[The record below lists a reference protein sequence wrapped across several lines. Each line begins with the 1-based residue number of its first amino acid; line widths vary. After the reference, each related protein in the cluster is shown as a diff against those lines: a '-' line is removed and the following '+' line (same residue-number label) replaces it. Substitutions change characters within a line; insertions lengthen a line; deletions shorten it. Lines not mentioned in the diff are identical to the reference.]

1 MTAQGLWQPHYHILS
16 IIFLKE
22 SIELNVNLDMIIK
35 KCETCGIRY
44 KCCDCF
50 FEYANFN
57 DDLIGY
63 RCLICNKNCQKK
75 FEEKFDN
82 FSIHANFL
90 TMITISFLLLQKGV
104 CPCEYKDDWDK
115 FNKKNHYLKKI
126 FTVT

>member
-1 MTAQGLWQPHYHILS
+1 MYHISLTAQGLWQPHYHILS

-35 KCETCGIRY
+35 KCETCGIGY

-50 FEYANFN
+50 FEYANFS

-75 FEEKFDN
+75 FEEKFDKQFFN
-82 FSIHANFL
+82 TCKFSNHDNNKFF
-90 TMITISFLLLQKGV
+90 ITAKG
-104 CPCEYKDDWDK
+104 CLSLW
-115 FNKKNHYLKKI
+115 I
-126 FTVT
+126 